1 MKICSL
7 CGTPMNDDEQFCT
20 SCGAD
25 NSKPADDTAAA
36 ATELSAASAETEAP
50 ATEQP
55 AEETFAA
62 PAKDEAP
69 VQNEAPAAAQQPYGQ
84 TPPPPV
90 YGQAPPSPYGQTPP
104 YGQNPPPYGQTPPPF
119 YRPYVNNA
127 PVTFGNWML
136 TMLLMC
142 LPVVNIVMLFIWGFG
157 DTEPVSKRNWAR
169 AQLIWVGIAFVIF
182 VVLVVAF
189 SVYMSRVYTGFSSYG
204 YYHY

>member
-25 NSKPADDTAAA
+25 NSKPADDIAAA
-36 ATELSAASAETEAP
+36 ATEPSAETEAP

-55 AEETFAA
+55 TEETFAA

-69 VQNEAPAAAQQPYGQ
+69 AQNEAPAAAQPPYGQ

-90 YGQAPPSPYGQTPP
+90 YGQVPPPPP
-104 YGQNPPPYGQTPPPF
+104 YGQNPPPYGQTPPPYGQTPPPF

-169 AQLIWVGIAFVIF
+169 AQLIWVGVAFVIF
-182 VVLVVAF
+182 VVLVAVF
-189 SVYMSRVYTGFSSYG
+189 SVYMGRAYGSFSNYG
-204 YYHY
+204 YFHY

>member
-36 ATELSAASAETEAP
+36 ATELSAASAETEAL
-50 ATEQP
+50 ATEQS
-55 AEETFAA
+55 AEEASA
-62 PAKDEAP
+62 AP

-90 YGQAPPSPYGQTPP
+90 YGQAPPPPPYGQTPP